1 MEVHAQESAL
11 GEFRHAKRL
20 HPFGVAEFF
29 ARQNSPTQ
37 ILVYVHLYSL
47 IFWRKETA

>member
-1 MEVHAQESAL
+1 MQEPAL

-20 HPFGVAEFF
+20 RHFVPAEFF

-37 ILVYVHLYSL
+37 SLVCVQSMYG
-47 IFWRKETA
+47 